1 MFPTGQPNAPVSP
14 NFFKMPIA
22 GGPSWL
28 DSDGYSIDA
37 KPEQPVN
44 IEMMKGP
51 MLQALLED
59 RFKLKLHKEATE
71 IQVFELT
78 VGGKGPK
85 LEAAKQGSCVA

>member
-1 MFPTGQPNAPVSP
+1 
-14 NFFKMPIA
+14 
-22 GGPSWL
+22 
-28 DSDGYSIDA
+28 
-37 KPEQPVN
+37 
-44 IEMMKGP
+44 